1 MMKMTP
7 FQLDKRKILIKGVR
21 QELNGINFHV
31 RNAKTVAKWKCAPCI
46 SRGRR
51 FETEQVEEICNV
63 LAVLACYRNQAE
75 SPFLLGNSNFKKFLN

>member
-31 RNAKTVAKWKCAPCI
+31 RNAKTVAK
-46 SRGRR
+46 
-51 FETEQVEEICNV
+51 
-63 LAVLACYRNQAE
+63 
-75 SPFLLGNSNFKKFLN
+75 